1 MKRQVQGISSGMHR
15 YTHRCESGVN
25 IHDVFVERSALR
37 VLFSYVGAMC
47 LLANV
52 CRAFLSKESL
62 CLGSFWSVPFS
73 AIVAKFLQYKPVKKE
88 SLVIMP
94 AFGIQLE
101 PHFWS
106 GRVHRKF
113 MPIGKILKP
122 VLNECVTPVTCYW
135 SLALLLRDEDETMLV
150 FQPCRRR
157 RRHHHHH
164 HEELFETSVAWAG
177 ADKPRGNI
185 AGTLCFICI
194 PSFHQKPKLNI
205 SNGSYRMVCDSSSSS
220 CGVTDGEGKRIRPT
234 HTGLVTVD
242 AGPEYASAMMALS
255 VSAMQWVT
263 PA

>member
-1 MKRQVQGISSGMHR
+1 MQGISSGMHR

-101 PHFWS
+101 QHFWS

-150 FQPCRRR
+150 FQKLHPPVKLLLPIWKALCAFTNSGSISPYLVLRQDDS
-157 RRHHHHH
+157 HKH
-164 HEELFETSVAWAG
+164 VDQDG
-177 ADKPRGNI
+177 A
-185 AGTLCFICI
+185 
-194 PSFHQKPKLNI
+194 
-205 SNGSYRMVCDSSSSS
+205 VDS
-220 CGVTDGEGKRIRPT
+220 
-234 HTGLVTVD
+234 
-242 AGPEYASAMMALS
+242 
-255 VSAMQWVT
+255 
-263 PA
+263 

>member
-150 FQPCRRR
+150 FQ
-157 RRHHHHH
+157 
-164 HEELFETSVAWAG
+164 FAETPSTRQTVAPNLEGSVRIH
-177 ADKPRGNI
+177 KLRQ
-185 AGTLCFICI
+185 
-194 PSFHQKPKLNI
+194 HQSLP
-205 SNGSYRMVCDSSSSS
+205 SSS
-220 CGVTDGEGKRIRPT
+220 
-234 HTGLVTVD
+234 TG
-242 AGPEYASAMMALS
+242 
-255 VSAMQWVT
+255 
-263 PA
+263 

>member
-101 PHFWS
+101 QHFWS

-113 MPIGKILKP
+113 VPVGNILKP

-150 FQPCRRR
+150 FQKLHPPVKLLLPIWKALCAFTNSGSISPSLVLRQDDS
-157 RRHHHHH
+157 HKH
-164 HEELFETSVAWAG
+164 VDQDG
-177 ADKPRGNI
+177 A
-185 AGTLCFICI
+185 
-194 PSFHQKPKLNI
+194 
-205 SNGSYRMVCDSSSSS
+205 VDS
-220 CGVTDGEGKRIRPT
+220 
-234 HTGLVTVD
+234 
-242 AGPEYASAMMALS
+242 
-255 VSAMQWVT
+255 
-263 PA
+263 

>member
-150 FQPCRRR
+150 FQKLHPPVKLLLPIWKALCAFTNSGSISPYLVLRQDDS
-157 RRHHHHH
+157 HKH
-164 HEELFETSVAWAG
+164 VDQDG
-177 ADKPRGNI
+177 A
-185 AGTLCFICI
+185 
-194 PSFHQKPKLNI
+194 
-205 SNGSYRMVCDSSSSS
+205 VDS
-220 CGVTDGEGKRIRPT
+220 
-234 HTGLVTVD
+234 
-242 AGPEYASAMMALS
+242 
-255 VSAMQWVT
+255 
-263 PA
+263 

>member
-1 MKRQVQGISSGMHR
+1 M
-15 YTHRCESGVN
+15 
-25 IHDVFVERSALR
+25 
-37 VLFSYVGAMC
+37 LFSYVGAMC

-150 FQPCRRR
+150 FQKLHPPVKLLLPIWKALCAFTNSGSISPYLVLRQDDS
-157 RRHHHHH
+157 HKH
-164 HEELFETSVAWAG
+164 VDQDG
-177 ADKPRGNI
+177 A
-185 AGTLCFICI
+185 
-194 PSFHQKPKLNI
+194 
-205 SNGSYRMVCDSSSSS
+205 VDS
-220 CGVTDGEGKRIRPT
+220 
-234 HTGLVTVD
+234 
-242 AGPEYASAMMALS
+242 
-255 VSAMQWVT
+255 
-263 PA
+263 